1 MIKPINLKNTM
12 KLTKNDL
19 KQIVKE
25 CLVEILSEGMGSSI
39 PAVNEVKKQT
49 LQKKPMTSTSSV
61 MRQTAERTRMP
72 SAALKEAIKVESGGN
87 PIMASIL
94 ADTAANSLPS
104 MLESDTPGK
113 FSPAPTGTAERV
125 VAASAPEDL
134 FGEEA
139 ASRWANLA
147 FAALPKK

>member
-1 MIKPINLKNTM
+1 M
-12 KLTKNDL
+12 KLTKDDL

-25 CLVEILSEGMGSSI
+25 CLVEILTEGMGTSI
-39 PAVNEVKKQT
+39 PSVNEVKKQT
-49 LQKKPMTSTSSV
+49 LQKKAVPHVASV
-61 MRQTAERTRMP
+61 MRQTAEKTRMP

-113 FSPAPTGTAERV
+113 FAPAPTGTAERV
-125 VAASAPEDL
+125 VAASAPEEL
-134 FGEEA
+134 FGEET

-147 FAALPKK
+147 FSASSKK

>member
-1 MIKPINLKNTM
+1 M
-12 KLTKNDL
+12 KLTKDDL

-25 CLVEILSEGMGSSI
+25 CLVEILTEGMGTSTSS
-39 PAVNEVKKQT
+39 VNEVKKQS
-49 LQKKPMTSTSSV
+49 LQKKSTTHSAFAA
-61 MRQTAERTRMP
+61 RQSAERTRTP

-113 FSPAPTGTAERV
+113 FAPAPTGTAERV
-125 VAASAPEDL
+125 VAASAPEEL
-134 FGEEA
+134 FGEET

-147 FAALPKK
+147 FSSSPKK